1 MGVRDPECECHH
13 FQVRRIPY
21 LCMGAICSSKTDQMV
36 ARHEWKDAETGK
48 VRGVTYAEILSE
60 KALARIDDR
69 YQLAVGDIAK
79 WPVLTKE
86 EFLKPLAWLTPL
98 DARLTKPNRGA
109 VVEEELG
116 ADLPEDLSWREGRHV
131 LISADR
137 YDCEMGH
144 KSNPTVE
151 YRKYPD
157 GRIVKNCYAGCEE
170 KIVRRGQDNSV
181 AKFIEDAPPVEVRE
195 RPSFPHFTVE
205 DRKLI
210 EEVLLMSHLTQVG
223 TERYPVGRRTINT
236 FTHSRITLSPMDNLM
251 LL

>member
-1 MGVRDPECECHH
+1 M
-13 FQVRRIPY
+13 
-21 LCMGAICSSKTDQMV
+21 
-36 ARHEWKDAETGK
+36 
-48 VRGVTYAEILSE
+48 
-60 KALARIDDR
+60 
-69 YQLAVGDIAK
+69 
-79 WPVLTKE
+79 
-86 EFLKPLAWLTPL
+86 

-109 VVEEELG
+109 VVEEEHG

-195 RPSFPHFTVE
+195 RTSFPHFTVE

-210 EEVLLMSHLTQVG
+210 EEVLNVSPDAGWHGEVPCWTTNYKHL
-223 TERYPVGRRTINT
+223 YPFTNHFVTNGQPDAIMKRRVWC
-236 FTHSRITLSPMDNLM
+236 TLFENARSAGHP
-251 LL
+251 